1 MNKKFSDFNLPKCWL
16 DKLGD
21 KNIYTTDLTTN
32 INYSP
37 NFIRTKAMNLLT
49 NESIKNAIINF
60 SFFNSFKHIF

>member
-60 SFFNSFKHIF
+60 KEY